1 MFVFTEKNLFGNEPH
16 PIIVRQYQQDN
27 LKAHTHDF
35 LELVFILRG
44 NCEHNVT
51 GEKKNL
57 RSGDFFTIEEKQCH
71 SYSQTNNLFIMNI
84 AIKST
89 AMDEIRPTLKKLKG
103 YKNLFLEN
111 SQSNLT
117 PRRLLPQELSV
128 LTQLAMSIEQEKQ
141 LENDGNKTMVY
152 LLLQQL
158 LVIACRYAGSESPF
172 DNQEQIRDAIMFI
185 ESNYPTNITV
195 AKLAELS
202 FMSIRSL
209 QRKFV
214 KVMKVTPMKYLAQ
227 VRVKNSARLLL
238 ETDLKAYAI
247 AYKCG
252 FSDTPYFIRQFKKIM
267 GISPGE
273 YRKQSL
279 R

>member
-1 MFVFTEKNLFGNEPH
+1 
-16 PIIVRQYQQDN
+16 
-27 LKAHTHDF
+27 
-35 LELVFILRG
+35 
-44 NCEHNVT
+44 
-51 GEKKNL
+51 
-57 RSGDFFTIEEKQCH
+57 
-71 SYSQTNNLFIMNI
+71 
-84 AIKST
+84 
-89 AMDEIRPTLKKLKG
+89 
-103 YKNLFLEN
+103 
-111 SQSNLT
+111 
-117 PRRLLPQELSV
+117 
-128 LTQLAMSIEQEKQ
+128 
-141 LENDGNKTMVY
+141 
-152 LLLQQL
+152 
-158 LVIACRYAGSESPF
+158 
-172 DNQEQIRDAIMFI
+172 MFI